1 MTQPTDSE
9 RAKLRQFLT
18 KHFSL
23 DDLKDLAF
31 DLGVDFQSF
40 PHDTTRGFAREL
52 IAHFERRGTLDDLRR
67 DVLRK
72 RPGLERGPERSND
85 VSKDH
90 RFFPSLDEATEQ
102 FVNGISRSA
111 RTRETYALGLKIF
124 QRFLQETAYAG
135 CANAHPPTPGLLS
148 TAAFQDDVL
157 LQFCRWLLDQDYSE
171 STINTYLSAAKRLF
185 RRLYAL
191 DQLPTTFNLGKA
203 LEKLRDFTRDIERHE
218 SSPPNPDRRI
228 PQILLYYD
236 EKPLPGGEEN
246 YLKRLR
252 ILRARAVVH
261 TIYASAGRVSE
272 VASLDRA
279 DVQDGGVREVMITGK
294 RGKKRLIFLTSEA
307 QRAIRAY
314 TQARGADGHKPLFI
328 SHGRNYGS
336 RLSRQTM
343 WRTVKQAVT
352 ALGLYEG
359 ISPHDFRHYRATQLL
374 NDGARLEDVQAI
386 LGHEHIG
393 TTRDVY
399 ARTDRRT
406 LREVYDT
413 FTRSPREAL
422 ADLEEQQRHE
432 R

>member
-1 MTQPTDSE
+1 MSP
-9 RAKLRQFLT
+9 
-18 KHFSL
+18 
-23 DDLKDLAF
+23 
-31 DLGVDFQSF
+31 
-40 PHDTTRGFAREL
+40 PHSNHT
-52 IAHFERRGTLDDLRR
+52 TLD
-67 DVLRK
+67 K
-72 RPGLERGPERSND
+72 
-85 VSKDH
+85 
-90 RFFPSLDEATEQ
+90 AIEQ
-102 FVNGISRSA
+102 FVSSITRSA

-124 QRFLQETAYAG
+124 QRFLQETDYAG
-135 CANAHPPTPGLLS
+135 CVGAHPPTPGLLS

-203 LEKLRDFTRDIERHE
+203 LEKLRDFARDIEQHE
-218 SSPPNPDRRI
+218 PSPPNPDRRI

-236 EKPLPGGEEN
+236 EKPLPEGEEN
-246 YLKRLR
+246 HLKRLR

-294 RGKKRLIFLTSEA
+294 RSKKRLIFLTLEA

-314 TQARGADGHKPLFI
+314 TQARGADGHKALFI

-336 RLSRQTM
+336 RLSRQMM
-343 WRTVKQAVT
+343 WRTVKQAVV

-359 ISPHDFRHYRATQLL
+359 VSPHDFRHYRATQLL

-386 LGHEHIG
+386 LGHAHIG

-422 ADLEEQQRHE
+422 ADLEEQQRQE
-432 R
+432 G